1 MSQDDFTTLITDYL
15 DSLSYSKGTSSS
27 IFKHQIRVE
36 DLIERIVELNKNT
49 NPLNP
54 DQLKVEFGALIEKNT
69 IEVKPKAIWS
79 WKFPL
84 SEWDGQ
90 YSQEDN
96 KFTFKKVVDSN
107 EINEILDTKSKRLKD
122 QLSKKIRSLTPKEFE
137 HFVGALFGKQNYI
150 GNIEVTSYSQDGGID
165 FRADYVPPGISVPFE
180 LIGQA
185 KHMKSKVGGPDMR
198 NFLGALGQLPAG
210 SVGYFVS
217 TGGFN
222 PEAEDSATRWQT
234 QSGGRIELYDL
245 NRVIDMMV
253 DDQIGLSPSTRS
265 LMEMDSDF
273 WSF

>member
-1 MSQDDFTTLITDYL
+1 MNQDDFNTLITDYL
-15 DSLSYSKGTSSS
+15 DSLIYSTGSSSS
-27 IFKHQIRVE
+27 IYKHQIRMKT
-36 DLIERIVELNKNT
+36 LIERIVELKENT
-49 NPLNP
+49 SPLDA
-54 DQLKVEFGALIEKNT
+54 DQLKVKFSVLIDKNT
-69 IEVKPKAIWS
+69 IDADSWN

-84 SEWDGQ
+84 EEWDGQ
-90 YSQEDN
+90 YSIEDE

-107 EINEILDTKSKRLKD
+107 DINEILDTKSKRLKD
-122 QLSKKIRSLTPKEFE
+122 QLSKKIRNLTPKEFE
-137 HFVGALFGKQNYI
+137 HFVGALFGKQDYI